1 MGHLKIIIRGEE
13 KGKRF
18 LSQRILVHLIKRR
31 LESGIF
37 LIKSEFLV
45 REHRRKRACLREEGW
60 HGAGEER
67 RVQWLLNVGFG
78 VISAVIMEMTLN
90 NH

>member
-31 LESGIF
+31 LQSEIF

-45 REHRRKRACLREEGW
+45 REPRRKRVCSREGR
-60 HGAGEER
+60 HGAGEEL
-67 RVQWLLNVGFG
+67 RVGGVGR
-78 VISAVIMEMTLN
+78 VLWWSWESSLEEMTLSWE
-90 NH
+90 

>member
-31 LESGIF
+31 LQSGIF

-45 REHRRKRACLREEGW
+45 REPRRKRVCSREGQ
-60 HGAGEER
+60 HGAGEEL
-67 RVQWLLNVGFG
+67 RVQRLLQ
-78 VISAVIMEMTLN
+78 
-90 NH
+90 